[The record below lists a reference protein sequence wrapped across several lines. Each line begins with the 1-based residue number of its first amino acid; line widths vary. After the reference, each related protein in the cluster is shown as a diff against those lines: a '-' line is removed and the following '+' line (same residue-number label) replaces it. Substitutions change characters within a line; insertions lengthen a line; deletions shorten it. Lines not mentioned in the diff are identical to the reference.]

1 MHAPQR
7 LNSLTAQF
15 YDRDPM
21 LEDNRLRQHRIE
33 HEVTLRTILNR
44 LPSGRTGLKILDVG
58 GGTGPY
64 SFALAARGHDVTLV
78 DLSSGLLSLART
90 RAESLGP
97 ELRPSRILEG
107 DATALSDV
115 IPASECGTFDI
126 VLLLGPL
133 YHIMSAELREQA
145 LLDAWTMVRHPEQD
159 GGEGGTLFCAWVSRW
174 AHYRDVATRDPG
186 RLAKK
191 KDFYA
196 QHAQDGGLLSWD
208 RRKFRDYIRYD
219 ASGKPCHAMNH
230 EMPANMPLVLRRV
243 TGEAEVI
250 MVGTEGILA
259 GDLDH
264 LVNNL
269 QGKEFEAW
277 VDKCLDVGTDECGW
291 MLSHTG
297 AYTFFGPSEMVSEKD

>member
-1 MHAPQR
+1 MDAPQQ
-7 LNSLTAQF
+7 LHTLTARF
-15 YDRDPM
+15 YDSDPT

-33 HEVTLRTILNR
+33 YEVTLRTILNR
-44 LPSGRTGLKILDVG
+44 LPPGRTGLRILDIG

-78 DLSSGLLSLART
+78 DLSPGLLSLARA
-90 RAESLGP
+90 RAESLAP
-97 ELRPSRILEG
+97 QLRPSRILEG

-145 LLDAWTMVRHPEQD
+145 LLDAWTMVRHPEVEED
-159 GGEGGTLFCAWVSRW
+159 GGVGGTLFCVWVSSW

-191 KDFYA
+191 RDFYA
-196 QHAQDGGLLSWD
+196 QNAEDG
-208 RRKFRDYIRYD
+208 DYVRYD
-219 ASGKPCHAMNH
+219 ANGKPCHAMNH
-230 EMPANMPLVLRRV
+230 EVPANMPIILKRV
-243 TGEAEVI
+243 TGEEEVK
-250 MVGTEGILA
+250 MVGTEGVLA
-259 GDLDH
+259 GGLDS

-269 QGKEFEAW
+269 QGEEFDAW
-277 VDKCLDVGTDECGW
+277 VDKCVEVCTDEYGW
-291 MLSHTG
+291 MLSDHIIG
-297 AYTFFGPSEMVSEKD
+297 IVSKTSAAHIL